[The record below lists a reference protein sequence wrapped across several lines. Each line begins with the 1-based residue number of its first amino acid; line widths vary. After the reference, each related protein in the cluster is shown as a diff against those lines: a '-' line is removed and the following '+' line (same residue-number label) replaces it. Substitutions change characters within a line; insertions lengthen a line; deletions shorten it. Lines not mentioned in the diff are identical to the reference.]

1 MGLLGVTVKIAGTVR
16 AYTFGTWLK
25 PDVFCIVLEVADR
38 TVSGLSQYVFRECCR
53 TVKEQ
58 GAVFINTM
66 DDSHVPRLANSKRL
80 YHPVATRPNFTLTE
94 S

>member
-16 AYTFGTWLK
+16 GYTFGMWLK

-38 TVSGLSQYVFRECCR
+38 TVSGLAQYVFRECCR
-53 TVKEQ
+53 VVKEQ

-66 DDSHVPRLANSKRL
+66 DDSQLPRLANSKRL